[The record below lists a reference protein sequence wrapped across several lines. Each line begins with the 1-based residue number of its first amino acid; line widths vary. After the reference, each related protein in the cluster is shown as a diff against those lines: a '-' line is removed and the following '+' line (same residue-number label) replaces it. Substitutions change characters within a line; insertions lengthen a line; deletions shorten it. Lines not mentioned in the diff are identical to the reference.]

1 MSTPAQGRT
10 GPWLRSRWAWVTRL
24 PWRPV
29 LVSFVVARLI
39 VSLGYLASHLV
50 TGPVRRADL
59 LGWDAAWYL
68 DIAQHGYS
76 AIAVEARRFFPA
88 LPLLARGLAVP
99 LGGDLGT
106 ALLLQS
112 NVAAILYALMVH
124 RAALVAGFSRSVAD
138 RVPWV
143 LALAPAGF
151 VLVMGYAEGLF
162 GILVCTVL
170 LASRSRRW
178 WPVIVA
184 GVIAGALRPTG
195 IVLTVPVLI
204 EALRGVRDAPGLE
217 RIQRAAAVLAPAVG
231 MSMYLLWSWRAFGDP
246 LAPLSA
252 QTVPDLRGGVTVN
265 PFGNVVHG
273 VQSLFNGNI
282 REAAPLVHLI
292 WVVTCIALLIVARR
306 MLPTSWWAFA
316 VVTVL
321 LGMTARN
328 FNSFERYAASAVPL
342 LIAAAWVLERRKL
355 RGFARVAAPLVLLGY
370 SFTTFLHAYIP

>member
-1 MSTPAQGRT
+1 
-10 GPWLRSRWAWVTRL
+10 
-24 PWRPV
+24 
-29 LVSFVVARLI
+29 
-39 VSLGYLASHLV
+39 
-50 TGPVRRADL
+50 
-59 LGWDAAWYL
+59 
-68 DIAQHGYS
+68 
-76 AIAVEARRFFPA
+76 
-88 LPLLARGLAVP
+88 
-99 LGGDLGT
+99 
-106 ALLLQS
+106 
-112 NVAAILYALMVH
+112 
-124 RAALVAGFSRSVAD
+124 
-138 RVPWV
+138 
-143 LALAPAGF
+143 
-151 VLVMGYAEGLF
+151 
-162 GILVCTVL
+162 
-170 LASRSRRW
+170 
-178 WPVIVA
+178 
-184 GVIAGALRPTG
+184 
-195 IVLTVPVLI
+195 
-204 EALRGVRDAPGLE
+204 
-217 RIQRAAAVLAPAVG
+217 